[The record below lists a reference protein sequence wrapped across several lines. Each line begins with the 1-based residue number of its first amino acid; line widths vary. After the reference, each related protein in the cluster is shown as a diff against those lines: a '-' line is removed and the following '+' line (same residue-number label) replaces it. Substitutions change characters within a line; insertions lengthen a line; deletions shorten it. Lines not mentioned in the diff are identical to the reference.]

1 MNRLARRVVEHLQ
14 KNNLTIS
21 TAESCT
27 GGMIAST
34 IINIPGSSTILGSS
48 FVTYSN
54 QAKHLIL
61 GVPEE
66 DIEFC
71 GAVSEV
77 VARKMAQGVRSISG
91 ADIGV
96 SATGIAGP
104 DGGTEG
110 KPVGLVYIAICYGKK
125 VMCKRLKLSGSR
137 QKIRKETTKK
147 ILNLILEET
156 GYYERN
162 KTAMQRSE

>member
-1 MNRLARRVVEHLQ
+1 MDRLARRVVEHLQ
-14 KNNLTIS
+14 KNDLTIS
-21 TAESCT
+21 AAESCT

-34 IINIPGSSTILGSS
+34 IINIPGSSTVLGSS

-66 DIEFC
+66 DIKTF

-77 VARKMAQGVRSISG
+77 VARKMAQGVRNISG

-110 KPVGLVYIAICYGKK
+110 KPVGLVYIAISSGRRI
-125 VMCKRLKLSGSR
+125 MCKKLKLSGSR
-137 QKIRKETTKK
+137 QKIRKNTTRE
-147 ILNLILEET
+147 ILNLVLEET